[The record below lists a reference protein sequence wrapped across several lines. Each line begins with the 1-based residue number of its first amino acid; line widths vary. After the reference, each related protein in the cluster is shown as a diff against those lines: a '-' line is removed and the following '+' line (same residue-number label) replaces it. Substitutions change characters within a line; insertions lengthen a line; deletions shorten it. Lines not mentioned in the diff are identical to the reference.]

1 MDRTKI
7 SDRNLIE
14 SVNGNNHDKEYDVV
28 IVGGGILGVTL
39 SYWISAIPGIRV
51 CLIEAS
57 ETVGMHSS
65 SRNTGVIHRPFYM
78 NPEKK
83 KLFAWAS
90 QKSYA
95 MWKSF
100 ASNFNLPWN
109 PAGTLEIAKRE
120 MDLKRLDAFSDWAIR
135 NGMEDHEFRI
145 FDQDELKREYPYLE
159 GKGAILS
166 RTDTSVDF
174 GLFTHAVFDAI
185 NRHNFTFMPGT
196 FVDPGNIEG
205 NSSTLLAVNAHKKI
219 RLGFRHL
226 INAAGS
232 DSLRIAHK
240 MGLAKDKGMIH
251 FRGDYWK
258 VRENAFP
265 EIRHNIY
272 TIPEHPE
279 FPFLDPHF
287 IVRHD
292 DSRQIGPNAAPVF
305 SAYAYEGISE
315 RLLDPLRTLF
325 EKPILPKLELLT
337 NREFLLLAA
346 SEWKSS
352 LIKSEMGLRVK
363 EFIPS
368 FTNDVL
374 VGRGIAGI
382 RHSVIDK
389 GGFMEDSMVIEGPS
403 STHIINYNSPGA
415 TGSPAYSA
423 NIVHNLLESG
433 VLGEMKTPEK
443 GSTGTWS
450 FEDLFS

>member
-1 MDRTKI
+1 MDK
-7 SDRNLIE
+7 L
-14 SVNGNNHDKEYDVV
+14 NGNRPEKEYDV
-28 IVGGGILGVTL
+28 IIAGGGILGVTL
-39 SYWISAIPGIRV
+39 SYWISAIPGIKV

-57 ETVGMHSS
+57 QRVAMHSS

-78 NPEKK
+78 NPDKK
-83 KLFAWAS
+83 RLFAWAS
-90 QKSYA
+90 QKSYS

-100 ASNFNLPWN
+100 ASDFNLPWN

-120 MDLKRLDAFSDWAIR
+120 EDLKRLDAFSNWAVK
-135 NGMEDHEFRI
+135 NGMGNDEFRI
-145 FDQDELKREYPYLE
+145 FDEKEMKQEYPYLA

-166 RTDTSVDF
+166 KTDTSVDF
-174 GLFTHAVFDAI
+174 GIFTNTVFRSI
-185 NRHNFTFMPGT
+185 NRENFTFMPGT
-196 FVDPGNIEG
+196 YLEPENIDIG
-205 NSSTLLAVNAHKKI
+205 SSSILVVNGENRF

-232 DSLRIAHK
+232 DSLKIAHK
-240 MGLAKDKGMIH
+240 MGLAKDKGMLH

-305 SAYAYEGISE
+305 SPYAYEGISE

-325 EKPILPKLELLT
+325 EKPFMPKLKLLT
-337 NREFLLLAA
+337 DREFLQLAW
-346 SEWKSS
+346 SEWESS
-352 LIKSEMGLRVK
+352 LIKNKMGLRVK
-363 EFIPS
+363 EFIPG
-368 FTNDVL
+368 FKNDVL
-374 VGRGIAGI
+374 LDRGIAGI
-382 RHSVIDK
+382 RHSVIDSD
-389 GGFMEDSMVIEGPS
+389 GFLEDSMVIDGPL

-423 NIVHNLLESG
+423 LIVHNLLEAG
-433 VLGEMKTPEK
+433 VFGERKNP
-443 GSTGTWS
+443 SSRLLSIWN
-450 FEDLFS
+450 FENLFL

>member
-1 MDRTKI
+1 MNRT
-7 SDRNLIE
+7 E
-14 SVNGNNHDKEYDVV
+14 KEYDVI

-39 SYWISAIPGIRV
+39 SYWISSIPGISV

-57 ETVGMHSS
+57 EMVGMHSS

-90 QKSYA
+90 QESYA
-95 MWKSF
+95 MWKGF
-100 ASNFNLPWN
+100 AYNFKLPWN
-109 PAGTLEIAKRE
+109 PVGTLEIAKKE
-120 MDLKRLDAFSDWAIR
+120 KDLKRLDAFSDWAIE
-135 NGMEDHEFRI
+135 NGMKSDEFRI
-145 FDQDELKREYPYLE
+145 FDNKELKTEYPYLE

-166 RTDTSVDF
+166 KTDTSVDF
-174 GLFTHAVFDAI
+174 GIFTNAVFNAI
-185 NRHNFTFMPGT
+185 NKQNFTFMPGT
-196 FVDPGNIEG
+196 FLDPNNID
-205 NSSTLLAVNAHKKI
+205 SDISTLMAVNGQRQI
-219 RLGFRHL
+219 RLGYRHL

-240 MGLAKDKGMIH
+240 MGLARDKGMLH

-287 IVRHD
+287 IIRHD

-305 SAYAYEGISE
+305 SPYAYEGISE

-325 EKPILPKLELLT
+325 EKPIMPKLKLLT
-337 NREFLLLAA
+337 NREFLMLAG
-346 SEWKSS
+346 SEWESS
-352 LIKSEMGLRVK
+352 LTKNKMGMRVK
-363 EFIPS
+363 EFIPG

-374 VGRGIAGI
+374 VDRGIAGI
-382 RHSVIDK
+382 RHSVIDSK
-389 GGFMEDSMVIEGPS
+389 GFLEDSLIIEGTS
-403 STHIINYNSPGA
+403 STHVINYNSPGA

-423 NIVHNLLESG
+423 NIVHNLLEAG
-433 VLGEMKTPEK
+433 VFGEKKRPEK
-443 GSTGTWS
+443 GSTNIWN